1 MNDPAQP
8 AARPSAL
15 PAESSLPLG
24 GQSVAVVGAGTMGR
38 GIAQLLLQ
46 AGATVTLIDPSE
58 EALAGATRDLESTL
72 RMLESKRRLAEP
84 PAALLGRLRT
94 HTRPDGAAE
103 ATWAIEAAPERLE
116 LKRSLFAD
124 LAAAAPEARLA
135 TNTSTLSVTSIAA
148 GCGRPQDVIGI
159 HFFNPAPLMRLVE
172 VIPGVETRP
181 DLVDQ
186 AVELARALGRTPVVA
201 QDRPGFIVNRV
212 ARPYYG
218 EALRL
223 AGEGVPIEDIDASL
237 RAAGFRMGP
246 FELLDLIGLDVNLAA
261 TICVYEAFFH
271 EPRYRPHP
279 LQRAMVE
286 AARLGRK
293 SGRGFYRYDDDA
305 PEEERPG
312 AVATGSV
319 AADGEPSGAV
329 AAARAP
335 NSQPRLFVI
344 GDGVVA
350 ETLRARLPQADRPE
364 AADLVLDARV
374 DLDVKRARPP
384 RRDDGG
390 ADVPG
395 LSATLCWAHSASAAA
410 GAVGGANGMT
420 TATSTAVNATSDAAT
435 DAAAGG
441 ANAVES
447 TVGFSLLPGASLPD
461 EPITIELMAPVTAS
475 GARLREVADV
485 LRAAGARVVVLPDH
499 AGGAAFR
506 IVGLLVNEATSALA
520 EGLATAEDIDT
531 AMELGVN
538 YPSGPLAWA
547 EALGLP
553 DVWTA
558 LRGLHLETGAERFA
572 PHPLL
577 AKLVAAGGRA
587 FADVTASGAGLRRA
601 PGGGGHEGAAA
612 DDRATR
618 RSR

>member
-58 EALAGATRDLESTL
+58 EALAGATRELESTL

-124 LAAAAPEARLA
+124 LAAAAPKARLA

-186 AVELARALGRTPVVA
+186 AVELARALRRTPVVA

-261 TICVYEAFFH
+261 TISVYEAFFH

-312 AVATGSV
+312 AAATGSV
-319 AADGEPSGAV
+319 AADGEPSDAV

-410 GAVGGANGMT
+410 G
-420 TATSTAVNATSDAAT
+420 
-435 DAAAGG
+435 AAGG

-531 AMELGVN
+531 AMGLGVN

-601 PGGGGHEGAAA
+601 PGGGSHEGAAA

>member
-261 TICVYEAFFH
+261 TISVYEAFFH

-410 GAVGGANGMT
+410 G
-420 TATSTAVNATSDAAT
+420 
-435 DAAAGG
+435 AAGG

-601 PGGGGHEGAAA
+601 PGGGGNEGAAA